1 MKQRVAETALAEK
14 IAKLTPPSRAV
25 APNGV
30 GEPLN
35 TSNRSDFGFS
45 FTVTAVSTSAPPPLS
60 LLAFTIFNR
69 GGPGPLLL
77 WFRRVVVVV
86 LNTNRREVSRG
97 LLRSLGVHDS
107 KREANWAV
115 SSIWF
120 EAQWKREWEWE
131 WEGARAIGISH
142 LISSRWSSFWVREL
156 LIFYYYMYT
165 SFSLAL
171 SSKID
176 GTTSGSWFFCTLAW
190 SQQKLDLSE
199 RAIDI
204 WLLYIY
210 MSLSPWRFLPKL
222 MGPLVVLDLLY
233 FLFVDW

>member
-30 GEPLN
+30 GEPLY

-69 GGPGPLLL
+69 GGPGPLLF
-77 WFRRVVVVV
+77 WFRRVEVVV
-86 LNTNRREVSRG
+86 LNANRREVSRG

-120 EAQWKREWEWE
+120 EAQWKREWEWD
-131 WEGARAIGISH
+131 GARGIGISH

-176 GTTSGSWFFCTLAW
+176 GTTGGSWFF
-190 SQQKLDLSE
+190 
-199 RAIDI
+199 
-204 WLLYIY
+204 LYIGLISAKARFEWESY
-210 MSLSPWRFLPKL
+210 WYLIIIYIYISLSPWRFLPKL

>member
-14 IAKLTPPSRAV
+14 IAKLIPPSRAV

-30 GEPLN
+30 GEPLY

-69 GGPGPLLL
+69 GGPLLF
-77 WFRRVVVVV
+77 WFRRVVVV
-86 LNTNRREVSRG
+86 LNANRREVSRG

-107 KREANWAV
+107 KREANWTV

-131 WEGARAIGISH
+131 WDGARGIGISH
-142 LISSRWSSFWVREL
+142 LISSWWSSFWVREL

-190 SQQKLDLSE
+190 SQQSS
-199 RAIDI
+199 I
-204 WLLYIY
+204 WVRELLIFDYYIY
-210 MSLSPWRFLPKL
+210 QYISIYIYGS
-222 MGPLVVLDLLY
+222 G
-233 FLFVDW
+233 